1 MNCYFHPKA
10 EGVVTCGKCGV
21 AMCKECE
28 ENAFFRSDRGTGQAL
43 CNRCSLT
50 EAQAN
55 VNFKSSWLKK
65 RMIRIILTSLFVIGG
80 IIAFLVTKGGYGFA
94 NMFVCWFIAGLVV
107 NIGNQ
112 KVPKSVESQ
121 VRDAV
126 NEYRYP
132 VSTMIGKIIGTTLFA
147 PIFLLTNLIGYFQTY
162 IQYKKDLKVL
172 ETIKES
178 LN

>member
-1 MNCYFHPKA
+1 MNCYFHPQV

-21 AMCKECE
+21 VMCKECE
-28 ENAFFRSDRGTGQAL
+28 QNAFFRLAGGTGQAL

-50 EAQAN
+50 EAQDI
-55 VNFKSSWLKK
+55 VNSESRWLIM
-65 RMIRIILTSLFVIGG
+65 RMIRIIITSLLVIGG

-112 KVPKSVESQ
+112 KAPQSVASQ
-121 VRDAV
+121 VREAV

-132 VSTMIGKIIGTTLFA
+132 ISTMIGKIIGTTLFA
-147 PIFLLTNLIGYFQTY
+147 PIFLLTNLIGYFQTF
-162 IQYKKDLKVL
+162 IQYKKDLKDL
-172 ETIKES
+172 ETIKER